1 MVWQHLTAF
10 GNAASEAWQLR
21 ARIQRLDQSS
31 LTLNF
36 ELLAPAAELIWPV
49 AAPASN
55 RCDEL
60 WHSTCLEVF
69 IAKPGDAN
77 YWEVNLSPRGDWNV
91 YQLDDYRK
99 GLRPETSIGSIPIR
113 STSEPDRHQLQ
124 ATLALPQPLIDVN
137 RLQANLCAVVES
149 ANGSNSYWALS
160 HLGKEADFHA
170 RDGFVLEI

>member
-10 GNAASEAWQLR
+10 GNSASEAWQLR
-21 ARIQRLDQSS
+21 ARILRLDQIS

-36 ELLAPAAELIWPV
+36 ELVAPAAELIWPV
-49 AAPASN
+49 AAAVGH

-69 IAKPGDAN
+69 IAKPGDTN

-91 YQLDDYRK
+91 YQLDDYRQ
-99 GLRPETSIGSIPIR
+99 GLRPEASIGSIPIH
-113 STSEPDRHQLQ
+113 STSKPDRHQLK
-124 ATLALPQPLIDVN
+124 ATLVLPQPLIDAR

-149 ANGSNSYWALS
+149 ANGRISYWALS
-160 HLGKEADFHA
+160 HPAKDADFHA
-170 RDGFVLEI
+170 REGFVLEI

>member
-124 ATLALPQPLIDVN
+124 ATLALPMLCFPIHGWVQTITFFMPALMLTTTNV
-137 RLQANLCAVVES
+137 ASNLKCFRCAWYS
-149 ANGSNSYWALS
+149 L
-160 HLGKEADFHA
+160 
-170 RDGFVLEI
+170 